1 MGAQNRGSNQ
11 SPVGESDG
19 NIFINRRENPK
30 VNFDVEA
37 KSCPSQSVSLD
48 FEPLIHSP
56 WPPLT
61 KP

>member
-1 MGAQNRGSNQ
+1 MAAANRGSNQ

-37 KSCPSQSVSLD
+37 KSSPSQ
-48 FEPLIHSP
+48 
-56 WPPLT
+56 
-61 KP
+61 

>member
-1 MGAQNRGSNQ
+1 MAADNRGSNQ

-37 KSCPSQSVSLD
+37 KSSPSQWVIQYR
-48 FEPLIHSP
+48 LILNH
-56 WPPLT
+56 
-61 KP
+61 